1 MFHMIIDQI
10 QAYRF
15 AIIDTTRARD
25 VNRVKPTNEGVQN
38 VRNCDEE
45 ERIRLDGLMSVTRLA
60 IQEAAAKQP
69 HNPFSIN
76 GDVNQS
82 DKPPVRPSPPPP
94 RREE

>member
-38 VRNCDEE
+38 VRNCHEE
-45 ERIRLDGLMSVTRLA
+45 EQIRLDGLMSVTRLA
-60 IQEAAAKQP
+60 IQEAAAEQP

-76 GDVNQS
+76 DDVNQS
-82 DKPPVRPSPPPP
+82 DETPITPGPPP